1 MKTTR
6 RRVEDAIKGN
16 RENRILLAG
25 DFKGRIG
32 ERGVRNWE
40 EERGN
45 GKRKS
50 KDKMENAEGKRLME
64 WI

>member
-16 RENRILLAG
+16 RENRILLGG

-50 KDKMENAEGKRLME
+50 KDKMENAEEKRLME